1 MLGRFAPGIR
11 RASGPVP
18 VTADVRQKNETTYLI
33 SWITRVVYTNR
44 FRR

>member
-18 VTADVRQKNETTYLI
+18 VTADVLQKKLI
-33 SWITRVVYTNR
+33 SESEVNPSQHVHTE
-44 FRR
+44 